1 MLISRVMYE
10 NEIKAK
16 EEQYLLELAR
26 KDEILLTTVC
36 QFEDK
41 IAELQEKTSVN
52 NFDVAE
58 TPRVR
63 SHMRLLSL
71 LLMLTDFADFQR
83 GPDPK
88 LYNIRLREFY

>member
-1 MLISRVMYE
+1 MFISRVMYE

-63 SHMRLLSL
+63 SHEIIVTLIDVNRLCRLPE
-71 LLMLTDFADFQR
+71 
-83 GPDPK
+83 GPRPK
-88 LYNIRLREFY
+88 AL

>member
-1 MLISRVMYE
+1 MFIPRVMYE

-63 SHMRLLSL
+63 SHEIIVTLIDVNRLCRLPE
-71 LLMLTDFADFQR
+71 
-83 GPDPK
+83 GPGPK
-88 LYNIRLREFY
+88 AL

>member
-1 MLISRVMYE
+1 MFISRVMYE

-63 SHMRLLSL
+63 SHEIIVT
-71 LLMLTDFADFQR
+71 LTDVNR
-83 GPDPK
+83 LCRLPEGLRPK
-88 LYNIRLREFY
+88 AL

>member
-1 MLISRVMYE
+1 MFISRVMYK

-63 SHMRLLSL
+63 SHEIIVT
-71 LLMLTDFADFQR
+71 LTDVNR
-83 GPDPK
+83 LCRLPEGLRPK
-88 LYNIRLREFY
+88 AL

>member
-1 MLISRVMYE
+1 MYE
-10 NEIKAK
+10 NEIRAK
-16 EEQYLLELAR
+16 EEQYLQELAR

-36 QFEDK
+36 KFEDK

-63 SHMRLLSL
+63 SHEIIVTHTDVNRLCRLPE
-71 LLMLTDFADFQR
+71 
-83 GPDPK
+83 GPRPK
-88 LYNIRLREFY
+88 AL

>member
-1 MLISRVMYE
+1 MYE
-10 NEIKAK
+10 NEIRAK
-16 EEQYLLELAR
+16 EEQYLQELAR

-36 QFEDK
+36 KFEDK

-63 SHMRLLSL
+63 SHEIIVN
-71 LLMLTDFADFQR
+71 LTDVNR
-83 GPDPK
+83 LCRLPEGPRPK
-88 LYNIRLREFY
+88 AL

>member
-1 MLISRVMYE
+1 MYE
-10 NEIKAK
+10 NEIRAK
-16 EEQYLLELAR
+16 EEQYLQELAR

-36 QFEDK
+36 KFEDK

-63 SHMRLLSL
+63 SHEIIVTLIDVNRLCRLPE
-71 LLMLTDFADFQR
+71 
-83 GPDPK
+83 GPRPK
-88 LYNIRLREFY
+88 AL